1 MQMPN
6 HTAADARYDVIEAD
20 LGRDRDAV
28 IAVWRGHIGW
38 RHQLE
43 RMYEVYYRRCPHGSP
58 QLYLLRDR
66 RDGAIVGT
74 MGVGPRP
81 MLWQGRPIRAAVL
94 SHMAVLPGH
103 RTVAPALQLGR
114 TAHAASLGRF
124 DFIYALPNAMSGAI
138 CRRAGFRPIG
148 NLLRHV
154 KLLRYRP
161 YLSRVLPRVLARAG
175 GGALDA
181 MIAAGHHLR
190 APGRGPPH
198 AGWTDTVDPRMPALW
213 EGSDRGQVLST
224 IRTSALL
231 DWRLLGLP
239 AVRRRFLLVGP
250 SAGSPLLAWFAC
262 ETNVRDS
269 GLMTVTDAWSADG
282 VHGFDRRAVR
292 ALCRMAYEAG
302 FDAIEIRL
310 TAAAP
315 VLAAW
320 RAEGFITRG
329 RQPLFAMWTDRRHGS
344 DDVGACM
351 HLTDIEQDG

>member
-1 MQMPN
+1 MQTPD

-20 LGRDRDAV
+20 LERDRHAV

-43 RMYEVYYRRCPHGSP
+43 RMYDVYYRGCPHGIP
-58 QLYLLRDR
+58 QLHLLRDR

-103 RTVAPALQLGR
+103 RTVSPALQLGR
-114 TAHAASLGRF
+114 TAHAASLDRF

-138 CRRAGFRPIG
+138 CRRAGFRPVG
-148 NLLRHV
+148 DLLRHV

-161 YLSRVLPRVLARAG
+161 YLSRVLPGVIAHAGGRVL
-175 GGALDA
+175 DA
-181 MIAAGHHLR
+181 AIAAGRHLR
-190 APGRGPPH
+190 VPGRDALH
-198 AGWTDTVDPRMPALW
+198 AHWTDAIDPRMQALW
-213 EGSDRGQVLST
+213 EGSDRGLVLST
-224 IRTSALL
+224 VRSSAMLE
-231 DWRLLGLP
+231 WRLLGLP

-250 SAGSPLLAWFAC
+250 TAGGPLLAWFAC

-282 VHGFDRRAVR
+282 VRGFDRRAVR

-302 FDAIEIRL
+302 FDAIETHL
-310 TAAAP
+310 AAAP
-315 VLAAW
+315 PVLEAW
-320 RAEGFITRG
+320 HAEGFVTRG
-329 RQPLFAMWTDRRHGS
+329 RQPLFAMWTDRRHG
-344 DDVGACM
+344 DEVGAAM
-351 HLTDIEQDG
+351 HVSDIEQDG